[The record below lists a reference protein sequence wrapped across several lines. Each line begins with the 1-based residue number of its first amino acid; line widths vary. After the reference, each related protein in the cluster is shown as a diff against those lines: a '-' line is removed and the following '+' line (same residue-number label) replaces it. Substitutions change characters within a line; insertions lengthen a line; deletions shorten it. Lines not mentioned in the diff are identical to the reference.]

1 MSNSTIQKLPI
12 WFIVVSILALI
23 WNAMGVMAYISQA
36 YMTEEV
42 LTQLPEADQQM
53 YANLPSWYIGAF
65 AVAVFAGTIG
75 SLGLVIRKKWAFY
88 VLLISLIA
96 AIAQMCY
103 LAFVLKMANAM
114 TPMIIIVGIALVWLA
129 DYATKKGWLS

>member
-1 MSNSTIQKLPI
+1 MSNSTVQKLPI

-42 LTQLPEADQQM
+42 LTQLPAADQDM
-53 YANLPSWYIGAF
+53 YNNLPSWYIGAF